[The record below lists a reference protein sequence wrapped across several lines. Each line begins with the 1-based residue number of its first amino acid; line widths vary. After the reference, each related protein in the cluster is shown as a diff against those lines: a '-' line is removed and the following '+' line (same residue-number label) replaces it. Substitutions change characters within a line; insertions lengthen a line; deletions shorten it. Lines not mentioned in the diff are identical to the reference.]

1 MNDRIASTIQQI
13 MEFKNQ
19 LQQSQV
25 EQDKQQAAA
34 LREYAP
40 QDVAFVKS
48 TETGQPA
55 TSPVDPSAFVYKAD
69 KYEKDRQ
76 DILAKKEYGYN
87 KILEMGLDEARA
99 KTAKEIIEN
108 RHGPTPAPFNLSPEY
123 KSAQDSVDNIK
134 QKSRTTE
141 TLGAQ
146 LDAMRKYLDAGDKQG
161 ALTFAKEVMAKTV
174 NSLISPDAVSIG
186 EAFMRYPAL
195 LNAPEM
201 ALLGGNKTGMTSAI
215 LVKLSSMNPD
225 QLKKLDVLGALK
237 NAYNADPEAFY
248 EATAHAYN
256 ASAIP
261 FNNEMQTVIE
271 RTSPKYAFDMGVRPL
286 DMFEVRS
293 ADPVEQFK
301 NKKPDSKEEIS
312 PITSELKGYDIQ
324 TISPTK
330 MHRGS
335 EQGSPN
341 LAYPS
346 GQAASAQPPTQG
358 QAAAPSGPIYGPIKT
373 YGASPWTV
381 VK

>member
-1 MNDRIASTIQQI
+1 MDEITKSALQSI
-13 MEFKNQ
+13 MEFRNQ
-19 LQQSQV
+19 VQQNQV
-25 EQDKQQAAA
+25 EQDKQAAA
-34 LREYAP
+34 LQEYAP

-55 TSPVDPSAFVYKAD
+55 ASPVDPNAFVYKAD
-69 KYEKDRQ
+69 KYEKDRR
-76 DILAKKEYGYN
+76 DILSKKQYGYN
-87 KILEMGLDEARA
+87 QILKMGLDETNA
-99 KTAKEIIEN
+99 KTVKEMIEME
-108 RHGPTPAPFNLSPEY
+108 HGPTPVPFNLSPEY
-123 KSAQDSVDNIK
+123 KSAQESVDKIK
-134 QKSRTTE
+134 EKSRITE
-141 TLGAQ
+141 TLGTQ
-146 LDAMRKYLDAGDKQG
+146 LDVMRNLLDSGKREE
-161 ALTFAKEVMAKTV
+161 ALTFAKQVMAKTV

-201 ALLGGNKTGMTSAI
+201 AMLNGSKTGMTQAI
-215 LVKLSSMNPD
+215 LTRLSGMSPD
-225 QLKKLDVLGALK
+225 ALKKLNVGEVLK
-237 NAYNADPEAFY
+237 KAYNADPEAFY

-261 FNNEMQTVIE
+261 FNNEMQTIIE
-271 RTSPKYAFDMGVRPL
+271 RTSPRHAFDMGVRPL
-286 DMFEVRS
+286 AMFEVRS

-301 NKKPDSKEEIS
+301 NKKPDSKKAIS

-330 MHRGS
+330 MRRGS

-346 GQAASAQPPTQG
+346 GQAASVQPPTQG